1 MAEPKLEAKVD
12 SLPDCPGVYTF
23 KDPRGKIIYVGKAKS
38 LRSRVRSY
46 FRGDEALAPRTLA
59 LVKRTRGLDFIVT
72 GSEVEALILECNLIK
87 HFKPRY
93 NVNLKDDKKYPYIK
107 VTTREPFPSISATR
121 NLSDTGARY
130 FGPYTDA
137 RAMRRSL
144 KVLTGVFPIRTCK
157 RNLPLKEP
165 YRGCLNYHI
174 GKCIGPCRGEI
185 TSEAYKKIIQQ
196 VCQFLSGRMT
206 ELTRQ
211 LRAKMEAEAS
221 ELKFEEAARLRDRL
235 KALEKIAQK
244 QIAISTDWKD
254 RDVIGVRTAR
264 DQAVGVVLKVREGKL
279 VGKEAYRLG
288 FEGEPA
294 RDEILTSFNEQ
305 YLGLATDLPR
315 EILVEEMPE
324 EVRLIEDWLH
334 EKTGERIRFL
344 SPKSG
349 KGRELLSM
357 AANNAQLLLTEAQV
371 GKPAPRVA
379 NSVKELAKW
388 LNLPALP
395 KTIEAF
401 DISTTQG
408 AQPVGSRVFF
418 KNARPAKSLYR
429 HYAIKTVEG
438 QDDFAMIREVLSRS
452 WSHVIA
458 GEEKKPDLV
467 LIDGGRGQ
475 VSSAIQGML
484 DAGSSQTEM
493 PPVVG
498 IAKRLDELYL
508 PDRAEPVQIPHA
520 SSALRLLQRVR
531 DEAHRFAITYHR
543 KVRRRESTKSL
554 LEAVPGIGPV
564 VTRRLL
570 ETFGSLEGVRGAAID
585 DLLKVKGVTMKKAEA
600 VLATLKNLEP
610 GGRNE

>member
-1 MAEPKLEAKVD
+1 
-12 SLPDCPGVYTF
+12 
-23 KDPRGKIIYVGKAKS
+23 
-38 LRSRVRSY
+38 
-46 FRGDEALAPRTLA
+46 
-59 LVKRTRGLDFIVT
+59 
-72 GSEVEALILECNLIK
+72 
-87 HFKPRY
+87 
-93 NVNLKDDKKYPYIK
+93 
-107 VTTREPFPSISATR
+107 
-121 NLSDTGARY
+121 
-130 FGPYTDA
+130 
-137 RAMRRSL
+137 
-144 KVLTGVFPIRTCK
+144 
-157 RNLPLKEP
+157 
-165 YRGCLNYHI
+165 
-174 GKCIGPCRGEI
+174 
-185 TSEAYKKIIQQ
+185 
-196 VCQFLSGRMT
+196 
-206 ELTRQ
+206 
-211 LRAKMEAEAS
+211 MEAEAS

-508 PDRAEPVQIPHA
+508 PDRAEPVRIPHA